1 MTQPVQ
7 IIADDVPGA
16 FGSYRD
22 AYDLFNRARTTEK
35 DLHIVKGA
43 THYDLYDQPEQVNE
57 ALSKLVPF
65 YTKHL

>member
-22 AYDLFNRARTTEK
+22 AYDLYNRARTTEK

-65 YTKHL
+65 